1 MFEGDGTGIAPQFVC
16 TVVRD
21 SQVLGHVVI
30 DSFIGQRA
38 TGGLRMLPDVSETE
52 IRDLARA
59 MTLKYGF
66 LGIPRGGAKAGVRGD
81 PEAPEAERRQRL
93 SEFARAIAPLLRHR
107 IYAPATDMGTMNAD
121 IRFVLE
127 TAGVRVPRRERHN
140 TQSGPYTAHTVF
152 VAMQRAARHL
162 DLDLSACRVAIEG
175 FGKVGAPLARLVH
188 TSGARVVAISTSHG
202 ALYDPRGL
210 DVPRLIELAAQFG
223 SRVVEMYRDAERLD
237 CAALLELPVEILA
250 PCARGNSIHAGNAV
264 RVAAR
269 LICPGANNPLT
280 PDAER
285 ALFARGVL
293 CVPDFVA
300 NCGGV
305 LGSIMEYA
313 AVSPAR
319 IVELLERRIGAR
331 IAWLLQTAAAQNV
344 PPREIAEVYAMHRVE
359 QMQRAAA
366 QPTLT
371 RALFGLGQEIYRHGW
386 IPRTLVAP
394 LAQQYFERIV
404 S

>member
-1 MFEGDGTGIAPQFVC
+1 MEQDTCQFV
-16 TVVRD
+16 TKVVRD
-21 SQVLGHVVI
+21 DQVLGYVVI

-38 TGGLRMLPDVSETE
+38 TGGLRMLTDVNEAE

-59 MTLKYGF
+59 MTLKHGF

-107 IYAPATDMGTMNAD
+107 IYAPATDMGTTNAD

-127 TAGVRVPRRERHN
+127 SAGMRVPRRERHN
-140 TQSGPYTAHTVF
+140 IQSGPYTAHSVF

-162 DLDLSACRVAIEG
+162 GLNLSACRVAIEG
-175 FGKVGAPLARLVH
+175 FGKVGAPLACLAH
-188 TSGARVVAISTSHG
+188 AAGARVVAISTSHG

-250 PCARGNSIHAGNAV
+250 PCARGNSIRAENAA

-269 LICPGANNPLT
+269 VICPGANNPLT

-319 IVELLERRIGAR
+319 ILALIEQRIGMR
-331 IAWLLQTAAAQNV
+331 IDWILHTAVAQNV
-344 PPREIAEVYAMHRVE
+344 PPREIAAAYALRRVE
-359 QMQRAAA
+359 QMQRAVA

-371 RALFGLGQEIYRHGW
+371 RALFDVGQEIYRHGW
-386 IPRTLVAP
+386 VPRALVAP
-394 LAQQYFERIV
+394 LAQRYFERIV
-404 S
+404 P